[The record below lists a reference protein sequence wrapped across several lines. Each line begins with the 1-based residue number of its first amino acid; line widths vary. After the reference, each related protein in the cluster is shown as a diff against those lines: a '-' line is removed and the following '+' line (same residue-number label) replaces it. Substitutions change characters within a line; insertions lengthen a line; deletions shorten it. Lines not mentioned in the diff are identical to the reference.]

1 MKSATELLAEM
12 LDIYEDPEKGIAGLG
27 LWLHHEKDEVREVV
41 EKNSGDSERLDWY
54 EEHHYE
60 GDEGSFRDSIDRA
73 RGEEE

>member
-1 MKSATELLAEM
+1 MRSATKLLAA
-12 LDIYEDPEKGIAGLG
+12 LLAIHEDPEKGAGEMR
-27 LWLHHEKDEVREVV
+27 LWVHQQKAEIREVV

-73 RGEEE
+73 RGEGE